1 MANTGSQPAVS
12 LGEAIRRQRVR
23 TVLTTLRRAPLVPTL
38 VLATIL
44 IAASFAPFI
53 APHSPTQQN
62 LSNSLSPP
70 VWHSEGSW
78 NYPLGTD
85 KLGRDILSRIMHG
98 AQVSL
103 SLSLLVIFIGG
114 SAGTLLGLLS
124 GYMGGRVDTIIQRGV
139 EAILSLPLILVA
151 LVFVFR
157 FGTSFN
163 SVLFILSPFL
173 AARFIRMV
181 RGESLS
187 VRERDFVALGRVV
200 GTPTYRILWKHIL
213 PNVMNT
219 VIVVATLEV
228 GNLILLES
236 TLSFLG
242 VGVPP
247 PRPAWGLMVADGR
260 DFIATKYWL
269 SLFPGLAILAT
280 VLSLNLFG
288 DWLRDIMDPRL
299 RQL

>member
-1 MANTGSQPAVS
+1 MRG
-12 LGEAIRRQRVR
+12 
-23 TVLTTLRRAPLVPTL
+23 VLTTLWRAPLVPTL

-44 IAASFAPFI
+44 IAAIFAPLI
-53 APHSPTQQN
+53 APHSPTQQV
-62 LSNSLSPP
+62 LSNSLNPP

-78 NYPLGTD
+78 SYPLGSD
-85 KLGRDILSRIMHG
+85 KLGRDILSRLMYG

-103 SLSLLVIFIGG
+103 SLSLLIILVGG

-124 GYMGGRVDTIIQRGV
+124 GYMGGRVDTAIQRGV

-151 LVFVFR
+151 LIFVFR
-157 FGTSFN
+157 CGSSFS
-163 SVLFILSPFL
+163 SVLLILSPFV

-187 VRERDFVALGRVV
+187 VRERDFVALARVV
-200 GTPTYRILWKHIL
+200 GTPTYKILWKHIL

-219 VIVVATLEV
+219 VVVVATLEV
-228 GNLILLES
+228 GYLILLES

-247 PRPAWGLMVADGR
+247 PRPAWGLMVSDGR